1 MDEKDS
7 TNGWAKDNKT
17 DSAQH
22 TFHEWLDVSTYY
34 ISLLTKSIDYYK
46 LYLRYNAALGIVLST
61 LTGTISVAQ
70 YSNYGNLLFSVLL
83 TSMSYVVAVS
93 SGFMKI
99 YQIQEQLEEYIKL
112 RQEWVDFSI
121 NIITEI
127 QVPPRLRKRAEDLII
142 RYKEKY
148 TTLLKKDVY
157 VSDWI
162 RSKVKTPFV
171 SDGTGN
177 FHRLESGK
185 LSSILSFVNNSKR
198 PEATLQSI
206 KVTEHS
212 EHNNKKLSTKIKK
225 LFTFINEANP
235 ELNVGVSTES
245 LSPDQQRI
253 AKEFVENL
261 KEGKIELPMDD
272 RTKEL
277 MEECKSLR
285 RQLSFMEQKPENIR
299 LPPTPTYTIT
309 PPQSPAPSP
318 TPEQHPT
325 TPVSVLLL
333 E

>member
-1 MDEKDS
+1 MDEGLI
-7 TNGWAKDNKT
+7 NGWSKDKKT

-34 ISLLTKSIDYYK
+34 VELLSKAIDYYK
-46 LYLRYNAALGIVLST
+46 FFLRYNAALGIILST

-70 YSNYGNLLFSVLL
+70 YNNYGNLLFSILL

-99 YQIQEQLEEYIKL
+99 YQIQEQLEEYIKV

-127 QVPPRLRKRAEDLII
+127 QVPPKLRKRVEDLII

-198 PEATLQSI
+198 PESVLNSI
-206 KVTEHS
+206 KVIEDF
-212 EHNNKKLSTKIKK
+212 EHNNQKLSTKIKK
-225 LFTFINEANP
+225 LFTFIKEANP
-235 ELNVGVSTES
+235 EIDDNVSMDN
-245 LSPDQQRI
+245 LSPDQLKI
-253 AKEFVENL
+253 AKEFVDNL
-261 KEGKIELPMDD
+261 REGKVEVPMVDNKD
-272 RTKEL
+272 L
-277 MEECKSLR
+277 MEECKYLR
-285 RQLSFMEQKPENIR
+285 RQLSSLEQKPKDIVI
-299 LPPTPTYTIT
+299 PPDSPIDFSTPQ
-309 PPQSPAPSP
+309 QSPVASSVITQSP
-318 TPEQHPT
+318 TEIPN
-325 TPVSVLLL
+325 VLML

>member
-1 MDEKDS
+1 MEEDS
-7 TNGWAKDNKT
+7 TNGWAKDKKS

-34 ISLLTKSIDYYK
+34 IELLSKAIDYYK
-46 LYLRYNAALGIVLST
+46 FFLRYNAALGIILST

-83 TSMSYVVAVS
+83 TSMSYIVAVS

-99 YQIQEQLEEYIKL
+99 YQIQEQLEEYIKV

-127 QVPPRLRKRAEDLII
+127 QVPPKLRKRVEDLIV

-157 VSDWI
+157 ISDWI

-171 SDGTGN
+171 SDGMGD

-198 PEATLQSI
+198 PESVLNSI
-206 KVTEHS
+206 KVIEDS
-212 EHNNKKLSTKIKK
+212 EHENRKLSTKFKK
-225 LFTFINEANP
+225 LFNLVKDSNP
-235 ELNVGVSTES
+235 EIDDNVSTDN
-245 LSPDQQRI
+245 LTPDQMKI

-261 KEGKIELPMDD
+261 KEGRVELPMTD
-272 RTKEL
+272 RSKDL
-277 MEECKSLR
+277 LEECRTLR
-285 RQLSFMEQKPENIR
+285 RKLTSLEKPANIR
-299 LPPTPTYTIT
+299 LPPSPNPEIASEE
-309 PPQSPAPSP
+309 QSPK
-318 TPEQHPT
+318 TPHSLG
-325 TPVSVLLL
+325 TPVSISQL